1 MPAYQLYVYEEQE
14 KREALE
20 QRISEQVDACIG
32 IKGTIRNRV
41 KKFLIEEGITDLS
54 EMDAA
59 LRMRYETYL
68 NRNETIH
75 APITCLRAF
84 DKIFIHRMKEEMQ
97 TLAGRRKYTTEYQD
111 QWMCLTHYPE
121 IEIAESFLVSK

>member
-1 MPAYQLYVYEEQE
+1 M
-14 KREALE
+14 
-20 QRISEQVDACIG
+20 
-32 IKGTIRNRV
+32 GTIRNRV

-59 LRMRYETYL
+59 LRMRYEAYL

-84 DKIFIHRMKEEMQ
+84 DKIFIHRMKEE
-97 TLAGRRKYTTEYQD
+97 TADAGSAEKIYYRVSVISG
-111 QWMCLTHYPE
+111 CGLTHYPDDGE
-121 IEIAESFLVSK
+121 LRNPFWRVKTGRNWCGILLWGVRES